1 MTTDQPT
8 PAWLNL
14 DAIVSPDLRHRIDLA
29 TIAAKPIVAALRK
42 FCDAGHHET
51 YAEYE
56 QAVEGLPDD
65 VKECIGE
72 HCTTGLEVWCQL
84 NTVRDCA
91 KAVLEGD
98 RSTLAM
104 HDMCAYPEFPV
115 EAFAAALARGEDWP
129 R

>member
-1 MTTDQPT
+1 MTTDKPT
-8 PAWLNL
+8 PVWLNL

-29 TIAAKPIVAALRK
+29 TIAARPIVAALKK

-51 YAEYE
+51 YAEYVR
-56 QAVEGLPDD
+56 AVEGLPDD

-84 NTVRDCA
+84 NTVADGA
-91 KAVLEGD
+91 KAILEGD
-98 RSTLAM
+98 RVELAL
-104 HDMCAYPEFPV
+104 HEMCEFPPFPV
-115 EAFAAALARGEDWP
+115 EAFAAALARGQELP